1 MRSQAFRSRKL
12 LRLAEKGKAM
22 PDRTANLS
30 ETAAVAID
38 DLLAANRILS
48 NEGVIDALGH
58 VSCRHP
64 ANPAHFLMSRARAP
78 ALVTAEDLM
87 EFAADGTPFD
97 PQGRRPYVER
107 FIHAAIYAARPDIGA
122 VVHDHSAEIIP
133 FGVSTVPLRPVSH
146 VGGLIGAEVPV
157 WDIAERFGDATNLM
171 VVNLD
176 MGHDLARKLDSG
188 QAVLMRGHGA
198 VAAGVSIRQAVIAAI
213 TLNQQAQLLR
223 QAIALGGA
231 VRTLSDDEIAATSAI
246 FQPETPGDAVGRTWE
261 WFCLRAGVAYH
272 PRGA

>member
-1 MRSQAFRSRKL
+1 
-12 LRLAEKGKAM
+12 M
-22 PDRTANLS
+22 PDRIPNARDNM
-30 ETAAVAID
+30 AIAVD

-64 ANPAHFLMSRARAP
+64 ANPGHFVMARARAP

-87 EFAADGTPFD
+87 EFDSEGIPLD

-157 WDIAERFGDATNLM
+157 WDIADRFGDATNLM
-171 VVNLD
+171 VVNLE
-176 MGHDLARKLDSG
+176 MGHDLARKLG
-188 QAVLMRGHGA
+188 GGHAVLMRGHGA

-213 TLNQQAQLLR
+213 TLNQQARLLR
-223 QAIALGGA
+223 QAIALGGG
-231 VRTLSDDEIAATSAI
+231 VRTLSDGEIAATSAI
-246 FQPETPGDAVGRTWE
+246 FRPETPGDAVGRTWE

>member
-1 MRSQAFRSRKL
+1 MSDRI
-12 LRLAEKGKAM
+12 
-22 PDRTANLS
+22 PDARDSMAI
-30 ETAAVAID
+30 AVK

-64 ANPAHFLMSRARAP
+64 ANPAHFVMSRARAP

-87 EFAADGTPFD
+87 EFDSEGIPLD

-107 FIHAAIYAARPDIGA
+107 FIHAAIYAARTDIGA

-157 WDIAERFGDATNLM
+157 WDIADRFGDATNLM
-171 VVNLD
+171 VVNLE
-176 MGHDLARKLDSG
+176 MGHDLARKLGGG

-213 TLNQQAQLLR
+213 TLNQQAKLLR
-223 QAIALGGA
+223 QAIALGGG
-231 VRTLSDDEIAATSAI
+231 VRALSDGEIAATSAI
-246 FQPETPGDAVGRTWE
+246 FRPETPGDAVGRTWE

-272 PRGA
+272 THGA